1 MRVLYG
7 DDSVLRRYFMV
18 SHKFDDR
25 DIGSDSLLAILFM
38 GNRIFGYIEHKYYEE
53 LYAPRTLSNSN
64 SYMIEASIL
73 FMSYHM
79 GDLS

>member
-1 MRVLYG
+1 MRVLY
-7 DDSVLRRYFMV
+7 DDSVLLRRYFIV
-18 SHKFDDR
+18 SPDFDDR
-25 DIGSDSLLAILFM
+25 DIGSDSLLDILFM
-38 GNRIFGYIEHKYYEE
+38 GNSIFGYIEHKYYEE